1 MFNYLKSEW
10 YRTFRQRRLWVLLG
24 AISLLGALYYLLAF
38 YAFNW
43 QQPGIESV
51 LGELGTLMPGVGFCL
66 LLFVCEAAF
75 SDEKWLG
82 TFKNSVSFGIS
93 RERIYF
99 GKLLNSLRLCL
110 LTLAALVAVL
120 IFGMG
125 CLFLGVRNPERFRE
139 QTAAFWKMA
148 AASLPL
154 WLCGA
159 AAANALFCVMRKSL
173 DGIFSYLALFTGG
186 NLIVSLLGRI
196 YDLPKMFSYLPSELL
211 NRLSAGLLFADGSL
225 MGKCWVTG
233 IVLTAVFSA
242 AGFAAFRSMEVK

>member
-51 LGELGTLMPGVGFCL
+51 LGELGTLMPGVG
-66 LLFVCEAAF
+66 
-75 SDEKWLG
+75 

-110 LTLAALVAVL
+110 LTLVVLVAVL

-242 AGFAAFRSMEVK
+242 AGFAVFRSMEVK